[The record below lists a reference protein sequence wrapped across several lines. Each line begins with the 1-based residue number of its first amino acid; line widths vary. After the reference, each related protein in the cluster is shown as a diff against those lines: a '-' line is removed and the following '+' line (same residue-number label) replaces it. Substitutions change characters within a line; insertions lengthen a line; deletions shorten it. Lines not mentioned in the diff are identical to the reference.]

1 MGEFALPTVAVNY
14 DKLQTAIQHAI
25 EDEKEVLYPAN
36 DPRVGYHVR
45 MGGLRAIMT
54 LIVGYGTPQYH
65 SAFRRVREQMEAGVP
80 SGTIAI
86 KLLDRFGI
94 KPKREMVIPL
104 GLADEDDI
112 LTLKLDVEGFGWKPV
127 IR

>member
-1 MGEFALPTVAVNY
+1 MSSALNNVSVNY

-25 EDEKEVLYPAN
+25 EDEKEALYPGN
-36 DPRVGYHVR
+36 DPRVGHHVS
-45 MGGLRAIMT
+45 MAGLRAIIT
-54 LIVGYGTPQYH
+54 LITGYGTPQYH
-65 SAFRRVREQMEAGVP
+65 EAFRFAREQMEAGVP

-112 LTLKLDVEGFGWKPV
+112 LTLKLDIEGFGWKPV